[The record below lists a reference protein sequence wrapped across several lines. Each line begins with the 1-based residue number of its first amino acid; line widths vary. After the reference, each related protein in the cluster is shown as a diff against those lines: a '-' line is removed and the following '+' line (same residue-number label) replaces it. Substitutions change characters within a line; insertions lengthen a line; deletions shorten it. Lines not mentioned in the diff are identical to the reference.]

1 MPFLSG
7 NSVNVLVSVN
17 VTKQPSLVEP
27 ATTALISTESAAER
41 AIEKTTTTEKWNLLS
56 GLRSLTPAGIAGTI
70 SGFWT
75 PLASSWTVVY

>member
-41 AIEKTTTTEKWNLLS
+41 AIEKTTTAEKWNLFS

-70 SGFWT
+70 SGF
-75 PLASSWTVVY
+75 

>member
-41 AIEKTTTTEKWNLLS
+41 AIEKTTTAEKWNLLS
-56 GLRSLTPAGIAGTI
+56 GLKSLTPAGITGTI
-70 SGFWT
+70 SG
-75 PLASSWTVVY
+75 L

>member
-17 VTKQPSLVEP
+17 VTKQPSLVES

-41 AIEKTTTTEKWNLLS
+41 AIEKTTTAEKWNLLS
-56 GLRSLTPAGIAGTI
+56 RLRSLTPAGIAGTI
-70 SGFWT
+70 SGF
-75 PLASSWTVVY
+75 